1 MHDTPLRSVLFMPA
15 SNRRAM
21 DKARDLPADAV
32 IFDLEDAVA
41 PAAKA
46 EARAQA
52 CAQLAAG
59 GYGDR
64 PVVVRCNGLDTPW
77 GAADLEALAAAPVS
91 QLCLPKVETVDA
103 VDAVLARLA
112 ACGREDLPLW
122 TMLETPRG
130 IANAASIAA
139 HPAVAVLVLGTTDLA
154 TALRVPGGRAR
165 EGLAFALSQAVLA
178 ARCAGIPVLDGVSLV
193 LDDETLLAE
202 ECEHG
207 RALGFDGKTLI
218 HPAQVATA
226 NRVFG
231 PAPAALEHARR
242 LLAAW
247 ESAEAEGKGLAVLD
261 GKLIETMHVDEARRL
276 LRLGERLGAGAGA
289 AAGG

>member
-15 SNRRAM
+15 SNQRAM
-21 DKARDLPADAV
+21 EKARDLPADAV

-41 PAAKA
+41 PPAKA
-46 EARAQA
+46 EARARA

-77 GAADLEALAAAPVS
+77 GADDLDALARAPLG
-91 QLCLPKVETVDA
+91 QLCLPKVEAVETVE
-103 VDAVLARLA
+103 AVLAHLA
-112 ACGREDLPLW
+112 AAGREELPLW
-122 TMLETPRG
+122 VMLETPRG

-154 TALRVPGGRAR
+154 TALRLPAGRAR
-165 EGLAFALSQAVLA
+165 EGLACALSQAVLA
-178 ARCAGIPVLDGVSLV
+178 ARCAGIPVLDGVSLA
-193 LDDETLLAE
+193 LDDEARLTS

-231 PAPAALEHARR
+231 PAPDALAHARR

-247 ESAEAEGKGLAVLD
+247 EAAEAEGKGLAVLD

-276 LRLGERLGAGAGA
+276 LRLGERLGAEEA

>member
-1 MHDTPLRSVLFMPA
+1 MYDTPLRSVLFMPA
-15 SNRRAM
+15 SNQRAM

-41 PAAKA
+41 PSAKG

-59 GYGDR
+59 GYGER
-64 PVVVRCNGLDTPW
+64 PVAVRCNGLDTPW
-77 GAADLEALAAAPVS
+77 GADDLDALAQAPLA
-91 QLCLPKVETVDA
+91 QLCLPKVETVES
-103 VDAVLARLA
+103 VEAVLARLA
-112 ACGREDLPLW
+112 AAGREELPLW
-122 TMLETPRG
+122 VMLETPRG

-154 TALRVPGGRAR
+154 TALRLPPGRAR
-165 EGLAFALSQAVLA
+165 EGLAYALSQAVLA
-178 ARCAGIPVLDGVSLV
+178 ARCAGIPVLDGVSLA
-193 LDDETLLAE
+193 LDDEALLAS

-231 PAPAALEHARR
+231 PDPAALEHARR
-242 LLAAW
+242 VLAAW
-247 ESAEAEGKGLAVLD
+247 DAAAAAGKGLAVLD

-276 LRLGERLGAGAGA
+276 LRLGEHLGAEVSA
-289 AAGG
+289 ADG

>member
-1 MHDTPLRSVLFMPA
+1 MHETPLRSVLFMPA
-15 SNRRAM
+15 SNQRAM
-21 DKARDLPADAV
+21 DKARGLAADAL

-59 GYGDR
+59 GYGER
-64 PVVVRCNGLDTPW
+64 PVAVRCNSLETPW
-77 GAADLEALAAAPVS
+77 GADDLDALARAPLA

-112 ACGREDLPLW
+112 AAGREELPLW
-122 TMLETPRG
+122 AMLETPLG
-130 IANAASIAA
+130 VANAASIAA

-154 TALRVPGGRAR
+154 TALRLPAGRAR
-165 EGLAFALSQAVLA
+165 EGLAYALSQAVLA

-193 LDDETLLAE
+193 LDDEALLAA

-207 RALGFDGKTLI
+207 RALGFDGKSLI
-218 HPAQVATA
+218 HPAQVPVA

-231 PAPAALEHARR
+231 PDPAALGHARR

-247 ESAEAEGKGLAVLD
+247 EEAEVAGKGLAVLD

-276 LRLGERLGAGAGA
+276 LRLGERLGSD
-289 AAGG
+289 